1 MSKRKKLIALRLEKE
16 LTQKKA
22 AEGIG
27 ISRSFLTEIKNGTRN
42 PSFKT
47 IQKFVDFYGEEVKD
61 IFFNT
66 KVA

>member
-1 MSKRKKLIALRLEKE
+1 MSKREKLIALRVEKE

-27 ISRSFLTEIKNGTRN
+27 ISRSFLTEIENGTRN

-47 IQKFVDFYGEEVKD
+47 IQKFVNFYGEKVKD